1 MPSFT
6 EDAPTYS
13 VACTLAVVLN
23 QQLIGSSYVI
33 SCHQAARVLV
43 YCQLQLVCWIVYIGF
58 LSWVS
63 FWGSSQCMKN
73 SSKLNLYSEL
83 IYSA

>member
-43 YCQLQLVCWIVYIGF
+43 YCQLQLVCWIRHHHHICAIVIC
-58 LSWVS
+58 L
-63 FWGSSQCMKN
+63 CHM
-73 SSKLNLYSEL
+73 
-83 IYSA
+83 